1 MKGGAKFWRR
11 REAND
16 RFKGGKLGK
25 NRRKGAKDRE
35 GGKNRKQ
42 GEERTKQPGGFE
54 S

>member
-42 GEERTKQPGGFE
+42 GEERTKQQGGFE